1 MPQEPARS
9 YGRKVGRMTDD
20 VRKLLGGYATGT
32 LSSEEKQLLFDAALH
47 DDQLFAALADE
58 HALKELLDDS
68 GVRARVL
75 RATEEP
81 RFTVAGAF
89 RDWFERPKAK
99 ALVATGAVL
108 LTVIGVRS
116 VRETGQPEQ
125 QVAEVRVP
133 PPAQPATR
141 PASPPESKPETVRR
155 EALPTRKFSAREK
168 ADAERSEAN
177 PVVAQA
183 PAPPPPPGGKGVV
196 GGVPGS
202 GPATFQTVNP
212 FRMSDEARPAT
223 AATPAN
229 SATFERVA
237 GTGVNPLRYELLRK
251 EADGEFRPV
260 PADYEFAAGDVVRV
274 QVTSTRDGAVALT
287 APGVPVASGQAAA
300 NTPTILPAAEGITIA
315 DSTTRLVLS
324 FAPPPTANTQ
334 STKGFTA
341 GDAARSKEVAEPGL
355 TVQILIRHRR

>member
-1 MPQEPARS
+1 
-9 YGRKVGRMTDD
+9 MTDD

-68 GVRARVL
+68 GVRAQVL

-99 ALVATGAVL
+99 ALAATGAVL

-116 VRETGQPEQ
+116 IRQADQPEQ
-125 QVAEVRVP
+125 QVAEVRLS
-133 PPAQPATR
+133 PPAQPATG
-141 PASPPESKPETVRR
+141 PASPPESKPEAAPVRR
-155 EALPTRKFSAREK
+155 QTLPARKFSTPEK
-168 ADAERSEAN
+168 AEAEQSAAN

-183 PAPPPPPGGKGVV
+183 PAPPSPPERGVV

-202 GPATFQTVNP
+202 GPPTFQTVNP

-223 AATPAN
+223 AAAPAK

-237 GTGVNPLRYELLRK
+237 GTGVTPLRYELLRK
-251 EADGEFRPV
+251 EADGEFRAV
-260 PADYEFAAGDVVRV
+260 PADYEFAAGDIVRV

-287 APGVPVASGQAAA
+287 AAGVPVASGQAAA
-300 NTPTILPAAEGITIA
+300 NTPTILPAGEGITIT

-324 FAPPPTANTQ
+324 FAPPQNAGAP

-341 GDAARSKEVAEPGL
+341 GAAARSKEAAEPGL
-355 TVQILIRHRR
+355 TVQIPIRHRR